1 MESTCN
7 MSDSKIKHVV
17 ADSGAFIRN
26 APLNSIGEKIYTVP
40 KVVNEIKDKAT
51 LQRLQF
57 LPYQLVPKTPTPECI
72 KIVTEF
78 SKKTGD
84 YRSLSAVD
92 IQVIALTYQ
101 LEKENVGTDHIKTV
115 PDSKIEWTA
124 SKAMLEKPTSIAGF
138 YLAKGKNNSRTTS
151 ESTCTSDL
159 PDQQEAS
166 KENSDEPNNSCT
178 CPSSASDQS
187 QSTNQDGDSN
197 LTEAENQAVKERGDE
212 ETVKERGDEE
222 TVKERGDEGTV
233 KERGDEG
240 TVKERGDEG
249 TVKEEDDEGLTVTAE
264 MLEETEE
271 DEGIEEDEEE
281 EEDDD
286 DGWITPSNITSLKQ
300 KMTHADQERVAV
312 CVGCV
317 TTDFAMQN
325 VLIQMGLNV
334 ISVDGML
341 IKRAKSFVLRCF
353 ACMKI
358 TKDMLKEFCPY
369 CGNRTLQKVS
379 MTVEEDGSIRYFLS
393 RRKPISTKGMKHQL
407 PLPRGGKHASNPILV
422 EDQPLPQQRAA
433 KKKQQHMDVFDPDFV
448 AGQSPFA
455 LNDITSRAAQLGIR
469 NNQFN
474 KRQQNRHGRRK

>member
-1 MESTCN
+1 
-7 MSDSKIKHVV
+7 
-17 ADSGAFIRN
+17 
-26 APLNSIGEKIYTVP
+26 
-40 KVVNEIKDKAT
+40 
-51 LQRLQF
+51 
-57 LPYQLVPKTPTPECI
+57 
-72 KIVTEF
+72 
-78 SKKTGD
+78 
-84 YRSLSAVD
+84 
-92 IQVIALTYQ
+92 
-101 LEKENVGTDHIKTV
+101 
-115 PDSKIEWTA
+115 
-124 SKAMLEKPTSIAGF
+124 
-138 YLAKGKNNSRTTS
+138 
-151 ESTCTSDL
+151 
-159 PDQQEAS
+159 
-166 KENSDEPNNSCT
+166 
-178 CPSSASDQS
+178 
-187 QSTNQDGDSN
+187 
-197 LTEAENQAVKERGDE
+197 
-212 ETVKERGDEE
+212 
-222 TVKERGDEGTV
+222 
-233 KERGDEG
+233 
-240 TVKERGDEG
+240 
-249 TVKEEDDEGLTVTAE
+249 
-264 MLEETEE
+264 
-271 DEGIEEDEEE
+271 
-281 EEDDD
+281 
-286 DGWITPSNITSLKQ
+286 
-300 KMTHADQERVAV
+300 MTHADQERVAV

>member
-1 MESTCN
+1 

-57 LPYQLVPKTPTPECI
+57 LPYQLTPKTPSPESI
-72 KIVTEF
+72 KIVTDF

-159 PDQQEAS
+159 PEQQETS
-166 KENSDEPNNSCT
+166 TENSDEPNNTCT
-178 CPSSASDQS
+178 CPSSASGQS
-187 QSTNQDGDSN
+187 QTRNQDGDSN
-197 LTEAENQAVKERGDE
+197 IAETENQ
-212 ETVKERGDEE
+212 TVKE
-222 TVKERGDEGTV
+222 KGDEGTV
-233 KERGDEG
+233 KEG
-240 TVKERGDEG
+240 
-249 TVKEEDDEGLTVTAE
+249 DDEGLTVTAE

-300 KMTHADQERVAV
+300 KMSHADQERVAV

-407 PLPRGGKHASNPILV
+407 PLPRGGKHASNPVLV

-455 LNDITSRAAQLGIR
+455 LNDITSRAAQLGIQ

>member
-1 MESTCN
+1 

-57 LPYQLVPKTPTPECI
+57 LPYQLTPKTPSPESI
-72 KIVTEF
+72 KIVTDF

-159 PDQQEAS
+159 PEQQETS
-166 KENSDEPNNSCT
+166 TENSDEPNNTCT
-178 CPSSASDQS
+178 CPSSASGQS
-187 QSTNQDGDSN
+187 QTRNQDGDSN
-197 LTEAENQAVKERGDE
+197 IAETENQ
-212 ETVKERGDEE
+212 

-233 KERGDEG
+233 KEG
-240 TVKERGDEG
+240 
-249 TVKEEDDEGLTVTAE
+249 DDEGLTVTAE

-300 KMTHADQERVAV
+300 KMSHADQERVAV

-407 PLPRGGKHASNPILV
+407 PLPRGGKHASNPVLV

-474 KRQQNRHGRRK
+474 KRQQNRHG

>member
-57 LPYQLVPKTPTPECI
+57 LPYQLTPKTPSPECI

-166 KENSDEPNNSCT
+166 KENSDEPDNSCT
-178 CPSSASDQS
+178 CPFSASDQS

-197 LTEAENQAVKERGDE
+197 LTEAENQTVKERGDE

-222 TVKERGDEGTV
+222 TVKERGDEETV

>member
-1 MESTCN
+1 

-26 APLNSIGEKIYTVP
+26 APLQSIGSKIYTVP

-51 LQRLQF
+51 LQRLQV
-57 LPYQLVPKTPTPECI
+57 LPYQLIPKTPSPECI
-72 KIVTEF
+72 RIVTEF

-84 YRSLSAVD
+84 YKSLSPVD

-115 PDSKIEWTA
+115 PDNKIEWTT

-138 YLAKGKNNSRTTS
+138 YLAKDNSKSRTNS
-151 ESTCTSDL
+151 ECTTTSDL
-159 PDQQEAS
+159 PET
-166 KENSDEPNNSCT
+166 E
-178 CPSSASDQS
+178 S
-187 QSTNQDGDSN
+187 QSTPKEHLTDQLVNTSQDMKLVTDNIDQSETIKSKGDLN
-197 LTEAENQAVKERGDE
+197 TESTEERDGGQGE
-212 ETVKERGDEE
+212 
-222 TVKERGDEGTV
+222 
-233 KERGDEG
+233 
-240 TVKERGDEG
+240 
-249 TVKEEDDEGLTVTAE
+249 EGLTVTAD

-281 EEDDD
+281 EDDD
-286 DGWITPSNITSLKQ
+286 DGWITPSNISSLKQ
-300 KMTHADQERVAV
+300 KMTSQDQARVAV
-312 CVGCV
+312 PVGCV

-334 ISVDGML
+334 ISVDGLL

-358 TKDMLKEFCPY
+358 TKDMMKEFCPY

-407 PLPRGGKHASNPILV
+407 PLPRGGKHSNNPILT
-422 EDQPLPQQRAA
+422 EDQPRPQQRAA
-433 KKKQQHMDVFDPDFV
+433 KKKQHLDVFDPDYV
-448 AGQSPFA
+448 SGQSPFA
-455 LNDITSRAAQLGIR
+455 LNDITSRSAQLGIR

-474 KRQQNRHGRRK
+474 KRNQNSNRHGRRK

>member
-57 LPYQLVPKTPTPECI
+57 LPYQLTPKTPSPECI

-159 PDQQEAS
+159 PDQQEAL

-187 QSTNQDGDSN
+187 QSRNQDGDSN
-197 LTEAENQAVKERGDE
+197 LTEAENQ
-212 ETVKERGDEE
+212 TVKERGDEE
-222 TVKERGDEGTV
+222 
-233 KERGDEG
+233 

>member
-57 LPYQLVPKTPTPECI
+57 LPYQLTPKTPSPECI

-124 SKAMLEKPTSIAGF
+124 SKAMLEKPTSVAGF

-159 PDQQEAS
+159 LDQQEAS

-178 CPSSASDQS
+178 CPSSASNQS

-197 LTEAENQAVKERGDE
+197 LTEAENQA
-212 ETVKERGDEE
+212 
-222 TVKERGDEGTV
+222 VKERGDEGTV

>member
-1 MESTCN
+1 MERTCN

-57 LPYQLVPKTPTPECI
+57 LPYQLTPKTPSPESI
-72 KIVTEF
+72 KIVTDF

-159 PDQQEAS
+159 PEQQETS
-166 KENSDEPNNSCT
+166 TENSDEPNNTCT
-178 CPSSASDQS
+178 CPSSASGQS
-187 QSTNQDGDSN
+187 QTRNQDGDSN
-197 LTEAENQAVKERGDE
+197 IAETENQ
-212 ETVKERGDEE
+212 

-233 KERGDEG
+233 KEG
-240 TVKERGDEG
+240 
-249 TVKEEDDEGLTVTAE
+249 DDEGLTVTAE

-281 EEDDD
+281 EEEDD

-300 KMTHADQERVAV
+300 KMSHADQERVAV

-407 PLPRGGKHASNPILV
+407 PLPRGGKHASNPVLV

-448 AGQSPFA
+448 VGQSPFA

>member
-57 LPYQLVPKTPTPECI
+57 LPYQLTPKTPSPECI

-166 KENSDEPNNSCT
+166 KENSDEPDNSCT
-178 CPSSASDQS
+178 CPFSASDQS

-197 LTEAENQAVKERGDE
+197 LTEAENQ
-212 ETVKERGDEE
+212 TVKERGDEE
-222 TVKERGDEGTV
+222 TVKERGDEKTV

>member
-1 MESTCN
+1 

-57 LPYQLVPKTPTPECI
+57 LPYQLTPKTPSPESI
-72 KIVTEF
+72 KIVTDF

-159 PDQQEAS
+159 PEQQETS
-166 KENSDEPNNSCT
+166 TENSDEPNNTCT
-178 CPSSASDQS
+178 CPSSASGQS
-187 QSTNQDGDSN
+187 QTRNQDGDSN
-197 LTEAENQAVKERGDE
+197 IAETENQ
-212 ETVKERGDEE
+212 

-233 KERGDEG
+233 KEG
-240 TVKERGDEG
+240 
-249 TVKEEDDEGLTVTAE
+249 DDEGLTVTAE

-281 EEDDD
+281 EEEDD

-300 KMTHADQERVAV
+300 KMSHADQERVAV

-407 PLPRGGKHASNPILV
+407 PLPRGGKHASNPVLV

-448 AGQSPFA
+448 VGQSPFA

>member
-1 MESTCN
+1 

-57 LPYQLVPKTPTPECI
+57 LPYQLTPKTPSPESI
-72 KIVTEF
+72 KIVTDF

-159 PDQQEAS
+159 PEQQETS
-166 KENSDEPNNSCT
+166 TENSDEPNNTCT
-178 CPSSASDQS
+178 CPSSASGQS
-187 QSTNQDGDSN
+187 QTRNQDGDSN
-197 LTEAENQAVKERGDE
+197 IAETENQ
-212 ETVKERGDEE
+212 

-233 KERGDEG
+233 KEG
-240 TVKERGDEG
+240 
-249 TVKEEDDEGLTVTAE
+249 DDEGLTVTAE

-300 KMTHADQERVAV
+300 KMSHADQERVAV

-407 PLPRGGKHASNPILV
+407 PLPRGGKHASNPVLV

-455 LNDITSRAAQLGIR
+455 LNDITSRAAQLGIQ

>member
-1 MESTCN
+1 MTGEL
-7 MSDSKIKHVV
+7 DSKIKHVV

-57 LPYQLVPKTPTPECI
+57 LPYQLTPKTPSPESI

-159 PDQQEAS
+159 PEQQETS
-166 KENSDEPNNSCT
+166 TENSDEPNNTCT
-178 CPSSASDQS
+178 CPSSAIGQS
-187 QSTNQDGDSN
+187 QTRNQDGDSN
-197 LTEAENQAVKERGDE
+197 IAETENQ
-212 ETVKERGDEE
+212 

-233 KERGDEG
+233 KEG
-240 TVKERGDEG
+240 
-249 TVKEEDDEGLTVTAE
+249 DDEGLTVTAE

-281 EEDDD
+281 EEEDD

-300 KMTHADQERVAV
+300 KMSHADQERVAV

-407 PLPRGGKHASNPILV
+407 PLPRGGKHASNPVLV

-448 AGQSPFA
+448 VGQSPFA

>member
-1 MESTCN
+1 

-26 APLNSIGEKIYTVP
+26 APLQNIGLKIYTVP

-51 LQRLQF
+51 LQRLQV
-57 LPYQLVPKTPTPECI
+57 LPYQLIPKTPTPECI

-84 YRSLSAVD
+84 YKSLSSVD
-92 IQVIALTYQ
+92 IHVIALTYQ
-101 LEKENVGTDHIKTV
+101 LEKENVGSDHIKTV
-115 PDSKIEWTA
+115 PDNKIEWTT

-138 YLAKGKNNSRTTS
+138 YLAKDNSKNRTNSECTT
-151 ESTCTSDL
+151 TSDL
-159 PDQQEAS
+159 PETESQTTP
-166 KENSDEPNNSCT
+166 KEHLN
-178 CPSSASDQS
+178 DQS
-187 QSTNQDGDSN
+187 VNTSQDIKLLTDDVNQSQTIESKGN
-197 LTEAENQAVKERGDE
+197 LTIDST
-212 ETVKERGDEE
+212 ETSE
-222 TVKERGDEGTV
+222 TGGEQRE
-233 KERGDEG
+233 
-240 TVKERGDEG
+240 
-249 TVKEEDDEGLTVTAE
+249 EGLTVTAE

-271 DEGIEEDEEE
+271 DEGIEEDGDEDD
-281 EEDDD
+281 DDD

-300 KMTHADQERVAV
+300 KMTSADQEKVAV
-312 CVGCV
+312 PVGCV

-334 ISVDGML
+334 ISVDGLL

-358 TKDMLKEFCPY
+358 TKDMMKEFCPY

-393 RRKPISTKGMKHQL
+393 RRKPISTKGMKHQI
-407 PLPRGGKHASNPILV
+407 PLPRGGKHSNNPILT
-422 EDQPLPQQRAA
+422 EDQPMPQQRAA
-433 KKKQQHMDVFDPDFV
+433 KKKQHLDVFDPDYV
-448 AGQSPFA
+448 SGQSPFA
-455 LNDITSRAAQLGIR
+455 LNDITSRSAQLGIR

-474 KRQQNRHGRRK
+474 KRHQNSNRHGRRK